1 VCEFGDSKNYGTT
14 VGLMLAVGMRC
25 EPFRALMRR
34 RWVGDGECPER
45 WMGGVVSVSDVSEG
59 EKLSSLAF
67 ASFL

>member
-1 VCEFGDSKNYGTT
+1 
-14 VGLMLAVGMRC
+14 LAVGMRC

-34 RWVGDGECPER
+34 RWVGDGKCPER

-59 EKLSSLAF
+59 EKLSCLAF